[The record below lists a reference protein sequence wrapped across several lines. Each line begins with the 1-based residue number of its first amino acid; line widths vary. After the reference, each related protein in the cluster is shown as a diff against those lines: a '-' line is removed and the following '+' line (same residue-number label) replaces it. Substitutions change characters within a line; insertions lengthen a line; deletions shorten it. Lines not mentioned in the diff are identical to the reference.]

1 MFLQVMK
8 CELILLLVFETVFA
22 VVNVKINN
30 FELEYSVTYENWCKS
45 DKDRFQFIIGI
56 SIEQCVAECGARVHC
71 RSLIY
76 RNQINGCELYL
87 TSETEQ
93 SNLGECVH
101 VKKDNIK
108 VIKKPCQGRC
118 KHGEVCESI
127 SSKSGKCK
135 VKECI
140 NTTAPDNGK
149 VLGNQREVGNKIR
162 YICNPGYE
170 LKKDGMEPVAECLYN
185 GQWSHITECV
195 KTNYTWAIWSP
206 WSTCSVN
213 SDSGTQKRSREC
225 SIRIGKSSCDQ
236 SDVQNEETQSCN
248 VRPCPTNYTLATW
261 SPWITCSV
269 SCNSGTQT
277 RSKKC
282 SFRKEGN
289 GESSCDH
296 SDVQIEEKQSC
307 YVQPCPTHG
316 KACSNHTDC
325 KETEGVCIQG
335 KCFCHQ
341 LFAYNNTVKNC
352 TKVCQTMTDNYTKF
366 ERKKINDFNSG
377 PITIYGI
384 LDECKA
390 ACTEDPI
397 CLSFEIWPEKDNKVG
412 CTTGVVTYDMMKS
425 ADPTQIR
432 DDKNADLYSKT
443 CS

>member
-195 KTNYTWAIWSP
+195 KTNYT
-206 WSTCSVN
+206 
-213 SDSGTQKRSREC
+213 
-225 SIRIGKSSCDQ
+225 
-236 SDVQNEETQSCN
+236 
-248 VRPCPTNYTLATW
+248 LATW